1 MAGDAVLL
9 RCSSSESS
17 LTSSSKSSSS
27 SSSCEFDRA
36 KTRGKAPLTAS
47 LSDWPVL
54 GASDDEGPAGSSP
67 RCAVRLRGSKT
78 LKSILDPTLKM
89 APPGLL
95 YSLWL

>member
-1 MAGDAVLL
+1 MACDAVLL
-9 RCSSSESS
+9 RCSSTESS
-17 LTSSSKSSSS
+17 LTGSSKSSSS
-27 SSSCEFDRA
+27 SSYEFDRA

-47 LSDWPVL
+47 LCDWPVL

-67 RCAVRLRGSKT
+67 RCAVQLRGSKT